1 MHSVNFYSFRVLTH
15 KGSRASK
22 KLNDLG
28 LSNKKTAYELFVDYF
43 TLYKNTPIEFGVS
56 KTKISLEQHTKL
68 HFDNTKK
75 IIYGYIKVGKYG
87 ESSEIKDVK
96 LKKVHYRTTA
106 FDVTLKERYI
116 LIYLPDNLEEGI
128 IAFHSCDN
136 ISARGVLSDS
146 ITEYLKKQFQ
156 LEARI
161 NPLHHKKI
169 PQYILNS
176 ELKQIKAQGYKAPED
191 IADSFGKNKTNIK
204 TDLIIKANDGI
215 FGSFRDLRNKN
226 IGNIIEIIED
236 KCDAIKVS
244 LQLGSRTVVF
254 NYDTILKK
262 GISAE
267 LDDNDL
273 KIDPL
278 TGIPDLTALHD
289 TIKNLSND
297 ILEELHCGN
306 KGVII

>member
-1 MHSVNFYSFRVLTH
+1 
-15 KGSRASK
+15 
-22 KLNDLG
+22 
-28 LSNKKTAYELFVDYF
+28 VDYF

-106 FDVTLKERYI
+106 YDVTLKERYI

-204 TDLIIKANDGI
+204 TDLIIKAN
-215 FGSFRDLRNKN
+215 
-226 IGNIIEIIED
+226 
-236 KCDAIKVS
+236 
-244 LQLGSRTVVF
+244 
-254 NYDTILKK
+254 
-262 GISAE
+262 
-267 LDDNDL
+267 
-273 KIDPL
+273 
-278 TGIPDLTALHD
+278 
-289 TIKNLSND
+289 
-297 ILEELHCGN
+297 
-306 KGVII
+306 

>member
-15 KGSRASK
+15 KGSRTSK
-22 KLNDLG
+22 KLNELG
-28 LSNKKTAYELFVDYF
+28 LSNNKTAYELLVDYF
-43 TLYKNTPIEFGVS
+43 ALYKNTPIEFGVS

-106 FDVTLKERYI
+106 YDVTLKERYI
-116 LIYLPDNLEEGI
+116 LIYLPDNLDEGI
-128 IAFHSCDN
+128 IAFHSSDN

-146 ITEYLKKQFQ
+146 ITEHLKKQFQ

-161 NPLHHKKI
+161 NPLCHKNI

-176 ELKQIKAQGYKAPED
+176 ELKQIKAQGYKAPSD
-191 IADSFGKNKTNIK
+191 ITNSFSQNKTNIK
-204 TDLIIKANDGI
+204 TDLIIKANNGI

-236 KCDAIKVS
+236 KCDVIKIS

-273 KIDPL
+273 KINPL
-278 TGIPDLTALHD
+278 TGIPELTALHD
-289 TIKNLSND
+289 AIKALSND
-297 ILEELHCGN
+297 ILLELHSGN
-306 KGVII
+306 KGVTI